1 MSRPYWRGDVTGFT
15 GSEMQ
20 VRDEAPMVRKRRMNR
35 REQSAGTMGYDGCR
49 LFRGSMSRREERALL
64 V

>member
-1 MSRPYWRGDVTGFT
+1 MTGFT
-15 GSEMQ
+15 RSEMQ